1 MISHC
6 GLICISLMIRDMEHV
21 FICVLAICWSLLG
34 KCLCSFFAHFIILFF
49 CYWVVWVPALAVAP
63 MSEVWACAD
72 QSWSQGLSDSGPME
86 GKTQQQHRTRGPSC
100 SSVWGPTVRVVKLSQ
115 EEYQVHL
122 RPQGWNTVN
131 SSSGLGNG
139 KAPWLLVLKRVVCRS
154 NSVAAFIPNISDIC
168 KWSWPSLP
176 DF

>member
-1 MISHC
+1 MLVVAVALVFEGQAFIVPGEPRSWGQDYMELPQHLGPGGLVPLLWQWHQCLKCGHVQISHGARAWVTQAPWKVRHSSSTEL
-6 GLICISLMIRDMEHV
+6 GL
-21 FICVLAICWSLLG
+21 
-34 KCLCSFFAHFIILFF
+34 
-49 CYWVVWVPALAVAP
+49 
-63 MSEVWACAD
+63 
-72 QSWSQGLSDSGPME
+72 
-86 GKTQQQHRTRGPSC
+86 PSC
-100 SSVWGPTVRVVKLSQ
+100 SSVWGSTVRVVKLSQ